1 MAEQPKDPAP
11 GADAVKKPQDVLD
24 MVLQLPQDTVLPWEE
39 IVLPSKGLY
48 YDGAVPDGRVKV
60 RPMGLEAEKV
70 LATQRL
76 AQSGK
81 SIDWLF
87 RKCIQFPDGKFDPIN
102 LLVGDRVFLLYYLR
116 GITHGNEYEF
126 IVKCGNEDCGKSST
140 QTYDLN
146 MLQSTI
152 TVPEKNIGTEPFKV
166 VLPHLSKLTGADF
179 WVKVRFMRG
188 YDLQSIINQRR
199 TTKKVQSM
207 TRPANVQAPETID
220 DSIEDNLNLL
230 IVEAMGSEDRTKIH
244 SLVSKMHSVDTAT
257 IREFL
262 RKNSPGIDATITI
275 NCPDCNNEM
284 KMELPITESFFR
296 PTVRRSS

>member
-1 MAEQPKDPAP
+1 MPDQPKDPDVA
-11 GADAVKKPQDVLD
+11 KKPQDVLD

-39 IVLPSKGLY
+39 IVLPSKGIY

-87 RKCIQFPDGKFDPIN
+87 RKCVQFPDGKFDPIN

-116 GITHGNEYEF
+116 GITHGNEYEYV
-126 IVKCGNEDCGKSST
+126 VKCNNEDCGKPST

-146 MLQSTI
+146 LLQSTI
-152 TVPEKNIGTEPFKV
+152 ITTDKQIGSEPFKV

-207 TRPANVQAPETID
+207 GRPVNVAAPDMVD
-220 DSIEDNLNLL
+220 DTLEENLNLL

-244 SLVSKMHSVDTAT
+244 QLVSKMHSVDTAT

-262 RKNSPGIDATITI
+262 RKNSPGIDATVTI

-296 PTVRRSS
+296 PTVRRNS

>member
-1 MAEQPKDPAP
+1 MPEQPKDPATP
-11 GADAVKKPQDVLD
+11 DPVKKNQDLLD
-24 MVLQLPQDTVLPWEE
+24 LVLQMPQDTVLPWEE
-39 IVLPSKGLY
+39 IVLPSKGLF

-126 IVKCGNEDCGKSST
+126 IVKCSNEECNKSST

-146 MLQSTI
+146 LLQNTI
-152 TVPEKNIGTEPFKV
+152 IMPEQALGSEPFQV
-166 VLPHLSKLTGADF
+166 VLPHLSKLSKTDF

-188 YDLQSIINQRR
+188 YDLQSIMNQRR
-199 TTKKVQSM
+199 TTKKVQNM
-207 TRPANVQAPETID
+207 GRPVNSQAPETLD
-220 DSIEDNLNLL
+220 DTLEENLNLL
-230 IVEAMGSEDRTKIH
+230 IVEAMGSTDRTKIH
-244 SLVSKMHSVDTAT
+244 QLVSKMHSVDTAT

-262 RKNSPGIDATITI
+262 RKNSPGIDATVTI
-275 NCPDCNNEM
+275 NCPDCGTEM

>member
-1 MAEQPKDPAP
+1 MSEQPDN
-11 GADAVKKPQDVLD
+11 KKQQDLLD
-24 MVLQLPQDTVLPWEE
+24 MVLQMPVDTVLPWEE
-39 IVLPSKGLY
+39 IVLPSQGLY

-60 RPMGLEAEKV
+60 RPMGIEAEKV

-87 RKCIQFPDGKFDPIN
+87 RKCVQFPDQKFDPVN

-126 IVKCGNEDCGKSST
+126 VVKCSNEECGRAGT
-140 QTYDLN
+140 HIYDLN
-146 MLQSTI
+146 LLRSTLI
-152 TVPEKNIGTEPFKV
+152 SPDKALGVEPFKI
-166 VLPHLSKLTGADF
+166 VLPHLSKITDNEF
-179 WVKVRFMRG
+179 WVKVKLMRG
-188 YDLQSIINQRR
+188 YDLMSILNQRK
-199 TTKKVQSM
+199 TDKKIMSM
-207 TRPANVQAPETID
+207 NRPMNAQNPESID
-220 DSIEDNLNLL
+220 NTLEDNLNLL
-230 IVEAMGSEDRTKIH
+230 IVEAMGSADRGKIH

-262 RKNSPGIDATITI
+262 RKNSPGIDATVTV
-275 NCPDCNNEM
+275 NCNDCGNEM